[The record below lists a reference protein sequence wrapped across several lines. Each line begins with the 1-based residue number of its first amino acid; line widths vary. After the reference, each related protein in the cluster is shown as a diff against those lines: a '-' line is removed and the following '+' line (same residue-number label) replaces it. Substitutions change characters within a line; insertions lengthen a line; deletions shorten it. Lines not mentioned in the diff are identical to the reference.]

1 LLLKDARLAAVYA
14 NYCGTCENY
23 LLSESQGS
31 DGHGSGLQDYIK
43 QVPFDKT
50 MNTCHANTEP
60 AKYEACSFHTKSPLQ
75 PPPPQWPKISDQPK
89 YKRWRIQW
97 REDAKVKSKTFSY
110 RKDNRAN
117 ALQAAEQF
125 RSDQFS

>member
-1 LLLKDARLAAVYA
+1 MHDW
-14 NYCGTCENY
+14 
-23 LLSESQGS
+23 LLSTPTTVELVKTIYYLNLKEVT
-31 DGHGSGLQDYIK
+31 DMEADYIK

-60 AKYEACSFHTKSPLQ
+60 VKYEACSFHTECPRQ
-75 PPPPQWPKISDQPK
+75 PSPPQWPKISDQPK

-97 REDAKVKSKTFSY
+97 REGTKVKSKTFSY
-110 RKDNRAN
+110 RKDNQTN